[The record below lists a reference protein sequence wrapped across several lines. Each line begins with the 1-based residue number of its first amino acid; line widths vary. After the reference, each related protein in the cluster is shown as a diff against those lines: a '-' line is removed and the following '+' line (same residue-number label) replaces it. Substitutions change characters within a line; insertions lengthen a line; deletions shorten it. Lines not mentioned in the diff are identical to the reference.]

1 MTVMSRSHPDPAT
14 GSGGMVV
21 RLLDLYRHELEIYR
35 RVLALSERQGDL
47 VRDGA
52 DFSEVRRVLEEK
64 NRCLA
69 VIARLENDEATTKS
83 TWERERQDLP
93 IAERGRVHRAL
104 QGVAD
109 LIEQILAV
117 EEANDNDLIQRTG
130 VLG

>member
-1 MTVMSRSHPDPAT
+1 
-14 GSGGMVV
+14 MVA

-47 VRDGA
+47 VREGA
-52 DFSEVRRVLEEK
+52 DFAEVRRVLEEK
-64 NRCLA
+64 KRCLA

-83 TWERERQDLP
+83 AWERDRRDLP
-93 IAERGRVHRAL
+93 AAERGRVHRAL